1 MPDDVTRDATGAGAD
16 TVRHMTDTE
25 YVMWTLDDD
34 PVLRSDFVN
43 VTLLASR
50 PDEDRLRAK
59 VVGALRNVPHF
70 AERVATTP
78 LRLAP
83 PEWHPA
89 REIDLDYHLRKVAV
103 PDPGGMRALLD
114 LAAVLAATPFDRT
127 RPLWEFTLVEGLPDG
142 QVALLEKVHHSITD
156 GVGALKL
163 SMSLVD
169 FEPDPPATHTT
180 ADEISGDDDVPLAG
194 LLVDDPVDRT
204 TLVDTVADAVS
215 FLLRRQLGLARW
227 SLRATA
233 DLLTHPQDVPERAS
247 ETAALLGS
255 VRRQVLIT
263 DPGRSRPFAT
273 RSIARRYE
281 TFTVPFEPARRAA
294 HALGGTIND
303 LYVTGVAG
311 ALGRYHEQLGSPVDE
326 LRMAM
331 PVNLRSDGMASA
343 GNAFAPTRVLVPVV
357 PKDPKERFAA
367 VRQRLAGLRDEPALG
382 AVGQLSG
389 LLALL
394 PPAALAALAR
404 LQSGTIDFATSN
416 LRGSPVDLYAGGARI
431 VANYPM
437 GPREGC
443 PLNVTM
449 LSYGSE
455 MQMGLNLDPA
465 AVTEPDA
472 LLACLRESF
481 DDLLLAGA

>member
-1 MPDDVTRDATGAGAD
+1 MPETTDGSRDGS
-16 TVRHMTDTE
+16 VRRMTDTE

-34 PVLRSDFVN
+34 PALRSDFVN
-43 VTLLASR
+43 VTVLASR
-50 PDEDRLRAK
+50 PDEARLRAK
-59 VVGALRNVPHF
+59 VVGALRAVPNF
-70 AERVATTP
+70 ADRVVTAP

-83 PEWHPA
+83 PEWQPP

-103 PDPGGMRALLD
+103 PAPGGMRELLD

-127 RPLWEFTLVEGLPDG
+127 RPLWEFTLVEGLADG
-142 QVALLEKVHHSITD
+142 RVALLEKVHHAITD

-169 FEPDPPATHTT
+169 FEADPPATRTT
-180 ADEISGDDDVPLAG
+180 SDEIADDDVPLAG
-194 LLVDDPVDRT
+194 LVVDDPVDRT
-204 TLVDTVADAVS
+204 TLVDTVADALS
-215 FLLRRQLGLARW
+215 FVVRRQLGLARW

-233 DLLTHPQDVPERAS
+233 DLLAHPQDVAERAAD
-247 ETAALLGS
+247 TAALLAS

-263 DPGRSRPFAT
+263 DPGRSRLFAT

-281 TFTVPFEPARRAA
+281 TFTVPFEPARQAA
-294 HALGGTIND
+294 RALGGTLND
-303 LYVTGVAG
+303 LYVAGVAG
-311 ALGRYHEQLGSPVDE
+311 ALGRYHERLGSPVDE

-331 PVNLRSDGMASA
+331 PVNLRSDCMASA

-357 PKDPKERFAA
+357 PKDPKERFDA
-367 VRQRLAGLRDEPALG
+367 VRARLAGLRDEPALG
-382 AVGQLSG
+382 AVGSLSS
-389 LLALL
+389 LLATL
-394 PPAALAALAR
+394 PPAALVAMAR

-416 LRGSPVDLYAGGARI
+416 LRGSPVDLYTGGARI

-449 LSYGSE
+449 LSYGGE
-455 MQMGLNLDPA
+455 LQMGLNLDPA
-465 AVTEPDA
+465 AVTDPDA
-472 LLACLRESF
+472 LLACLREAF
-481 DDLLLAGA
+481 DDLLLAGT